1 MKRLLLTAAALCAFL
16 CALAQEE
23 KPRTGWSFISLP
35 NLSYNSDLGLSLGA
49 WGDLFY
55 YGDGS
60 QGPNFLHHL
69 GFSGAY
75 MTKGSWFLHAFFD
88 SDSLIP
94 GISLRSSAT
103 YRDVPADSFYGFN
116 GIASPFDQTRELNA
130 ATRTAYYTYQH
141 RYVRVSLLGSGT
153 LSGRWCWLGGALF
166 RWVQTSDFSLSRY
179 DSGRSLYLD
188 YVDRGLI
195 QADEMGGGASL
206 EFKAGVRYDSRDMP
220 LTPGQG
226 LFAQLY
232 LLGNVCL
239 QGGPYHYGQLVADF
253 RQYLPLL
260 PQRLLFAWHLGLQ
273 HTLWGEVPFY
283 LANELATPEYRY
295 EDFTGLGSRHSI
307 RGYRLNRITAAGYA
321 WGNFEL
327 RLRAFDFPLFK
338 QRFELVLNPFF
349 DLAAITRTYRLEE
362 QQALG
367 AGFYQDIRL
376 PLMPSAGA
384 GFKVLMNH
392 NMIISVDIARA
403 FHPQLSDWMIGMAS
417 SYIF

>member
-1 MKRLLLTAAALCAFL
+1 MRRFLLTATALCAFL
-16 CALAQEE
+16 CAFAQEE

-116 GIASPFDQTRELNA
+116 GIASPFDASLEMNRDS
-130 ATRTAYYTYQH
+130 RTAYYTYRH
-141 RYVRVSLLGSGT
+141 RYIRVSLTGSGAV
-153 LSGRWCWLGGALF
+153 SGNLRWLGGAVF
-166 RWVQTSDFSLSRY
+166 RWVQTADFDLANY
-179 DSGRSLYLD
+179 DSGHSLYLD

-195 QADEMGGGASL
+195 RADEMGGGASL

-283 LANELATPEYRY
+283 LTNELATPEYRY
-295 EDFTGLGSRHSI
+295 EDFTGLGFRLSPLQTALRTDFQPLLRPGRHHPELSA
-307 RGYRLNRITAAGYA
+307 RGA
-321 WGNFEL
+321 
-327 RLRAFDFPLFK
+327 
-338 QRFELVLNPFF
+338 
-349 DLAAITRTYRLEE
+349 
-362 QQALG
+362 
-367 AGFYQDIRL
+367 
-376 PLMPSAGA
+376 AGA
-384 GFKVLMNH
+384 GGRLLSGYPAAAH
-392 NMIISVDIARA
+392 AQRRRRLQGPDE
-403 FHPQLSDWMIGMAS
+403 PQHDYLRGCSPGLPSAAERLDDRHGIFLYILRSENLGMSRFFA
-417 SYIF
+417 IFVNSKK